1 MIRLENLTK
10 KFSDVVAV
18 DNVNLTIE
26 DGEILTL
33 LGPSGCG
40 KTTTLRCIAGFVK
53 PDGGDVYFG
62 DKRVTELE
70 PEKRGI
76 GMVFQSYALW
86 PHMTVFDNL
95 GFGLK
100 IRRLASSEIK
110 SRVEKALDLVR
121 LGTLGQRLP
130 RQLSGGQQQRV
141 ALARA
146 LVMEPSVLLLDEP
159 LSNLDAKLREEM
171 RFEIKDLQRRLKITT
186 VYVTHDQA
194 EALVLSDR
202 IALMNQG
209 KLVQVSSP
217 RELYDMPR
225 DKFIAGFIG
234 LAAFIEGTIKAF
246 DPDKGVAVV
255 ATTDNLKIHVRAK
268 DVKEAQE
275 VTVSVRPEHIRL
287 VEVEKVGA
295 TNILEGRVEQLA
307 YLGSIVDY
315 RIRVGAWIV
324 RAQTGTDQVYQN
336 GQKVGVWFNP
346 ERLTL
351 VSR

>member
-10 KFSDVVAV
+10 RFSDVVAV
-18 DNVNLTIE
+18 DNVNLTVE

-53 PDGGDVYFG
+53 PDSGDVFFG
-62 DKRVTELE
+62 DRRVTELE

-95 GFGLK
+95 AFGLR
-100 IRRLASSEIK
+100 IRRISSSEIK
-110 SRVEKALDLVR
+110 SRVERTLELVR
-121 LGTLGQRLP
+121 LGGLAHRFP
-130 RQLSGGQQQRV
+130 RQLSGGQQQRI

-146 LVMEPSVLLLDEP
+146 LVMEPNVLLLDEP

-171 RFEIKDLQRRLKITT
+171 RFEIKELQRRLKITT

-202 IALMNQG
+202 ISLMNQG
-209 KLVQVSSP
+209 RIVQVSSP
-217 RELYDMPR
+217 RELYDKPR

-234 LAAFIEGTIKAF
+234 LTAFIEGTVETF
-246 DPDKGVAVV
+246 EPDKGAAVV
-255 ATTDNLKIHVRAK
+255 VTRDNLRIHVRTK
-268 DVKEAQE
+268 DTKKGQE
-275 VTVSVRPEHIRL
+275 VSISVRPEHIRL
-287 VEVEKVGA
+287 VDAEKMDG
-295 TNILEGRVEQLA
+295 TNIFEGQVEQLA
-307 YLGSIVDY
+307 YLGSIVDC
-315 RIRVGAWIV
+315 RIRVGNWTV
-324 RAQTGTDQVYQN
+324 RAQTETDQAYQV

-346 ERLTL
+346 ERITL
-351 VSR
+351 INR

>member
-1 MIRLENLTK
+1 MIRLQNLTK

-18 DNVNLTIE
+18 DNVNLTVE
-26 DGEILTL
+26 DGEIITL

-53 PDGGDVYFG
+53 PDGGDVYIG

-95 GFGLK
+95 GFGLRIRHVSTSK
-100 IRRLASSEIK
+100 IKL
-110 SRVEKALDLVR
+110 RVEAALDLVR
-121 LGTLGQRLP
+121 LGSLAHRFP

-146 LVMEPSVLLLDEP
+146 LIMEPGVLLLDEP

-209 KLVQVSSP
+209 RIAQVSSP
-217 RELYDMPR
+217 RELYDKPR
-225 DKFIAGFIG
+225 DKFIASFIG
-234 LAAFIEGTIKAF
+234 LTAFIEGTVEAF
-246 DPDKGVAVV
+246 DPHKDAAVV
-255 ATTDNLKIHVRAK
+255 TTRDNLKIHVRAK
-268 DVKEAQE
+268 DVSKGQE
-275 VTVSVRPEHIRL
+275 VTISVRPEHIKL
-287 VEVEKVGA
+287 VDAEKVGE
-295 TNILEGRVEQLA
+295 TNIFEGQVEQLA

-315 RIRVGAWIV
+315 RIRVSGWSV
-324 RAQTGTDQVYQN
+324 RAQAETDRVYQT

-346 ERLTL
+346 ERVAL
-351 VSR
+351 VNR

>member
-26 DGEILTL
+26 DAEILTL

-53 PDGGDVYFG
+53 PDGGEVYFG

-100 IRRLASSEIK
+100 IRHVPSSEIK
-110 SRVEKALDLVR
+110 SRVERALDLVR
-121 LGTLGQRLP
+121 LGTLGQRFP

-217 RELYDMPR
+217 RELYDKPR
-225 DKFIAGFIG
+225 DKFIASFIG
-234 LAAFIEGTIKAF
+234 LAAFIEGIVESF
-246 DPDKGVAVV
+246 DLEKSVAVV
-255 ATTDNLKIHVRAK
+255 ATSDNLKIHVHAK
-268 DVKEAQE
+268 DIKKGQE
-275 VTVSVRPEHIRL
+275 VTISVRPEHIRL
-287 VEVEKVGA
+287 VDAENVGGPN
-295 TNILEGRVEQLA
+295 TFEGHVEQLA
-307 YLGSIVDY
+307 YLGNIVDY
-315 RIRVGAWIV
+315 RIKVGNWIV
-324 RAQTGTDQVYQN
+324 RAQTGTDQVYQS

-346 ERLTL
+346 ERVSL
-351 VSR
+351 VTR